1 MEEAGLSEGYAQA
14 LSRTLALSNQYLM
27 QQVERSG
34 LRGLASSHGDILVQ
48 LFAHDHV
55 CMSELSQRI
64 ARDPSTVT
72 ALVKKLVAM
81 GLAQTGKSPHDRRS
95 TVVSLT
101 EQGRAL
107 KDDFVAISAR
117 LEAVWHDGI
126 DEADLQTMMRVLE
139 AVRGNMRRAI
149 EEESDSKGDG
159 NDAV

>member
-1 MEEAGLSEGYAQA
+1 MSEGYARS

-27 QQVERSG
+27 LQVERSG

-48 LFAHDHV
+48 LFAHDQV

>member
-1 MEEAGLSEGYAQA
+1 MEEAGLSEGYARA

-27 QQVERSG
+27 LQVERSG

-48 LFAHDHV
+48 LFAHDQV

-101 EQGRAL
+101 DQGRAL
-107 KDDFVAISAR
+107 KDDFVEISAR

-126 DEADLQTMMRVLE
+126 DYADLQTMMRVLE
-139 AVRGNMRRAI
+139 AVRGNMKRAI
-149 EEESDSKGDG
+149 EEESDSEGDG

>member
-1 MEEAGLSEGYAQA
+1 MSEGYAQA

-48 LFAHDHV
+48 LFARDRM

-72 ALVKKLVAM
+72 ALVRKLVAM
-81 GLAQTGKSPHDRRS
+81 GLAQTGKSPQDRRS

-101 EQGRAL
+101 DAGRAL
-107 KDDFVAISAR
+107 KDDFDGISAR
-117 LEAVWHDGI
+117 LESVWHDGI
-126 DEADLQTMMRVLE
+126 DEADLKTMMGVLE
-139 AVRGNMRRAI
+139 KVRGNLAAAI
-149 EEESDSKGDG
+149 EEESEGEGDDG
-159 NDAV
+159 REI

>member
-1 MEEAGLSEGYAQA
+1 MSEGYAQA

-48 LFAHDHV
+48 LFAHERM

-72 ALVKKLVAM
+72 ALVRKLVAM
-81 GLAQTGKSPHDRRS
+81 GLAQTGKSPQDRRS

-101 EQGRAL
+101 DAGRAL
-107 KDDFVAISAR
+107 KDDFDGISAR
-117 LEAVWHDGI
+117 LESVWRDGV
-126 DEADLQTMMRVLE
+126 DEADLETMMRVLE
-139 AVRGNMRRAI
+139 KVRGNLAAAI
-149 EEESDSKGDG
+149 EEESESERDEGREI
-159 NDAV
+159 

>member
-1 MEEAGLSEGYAQA
+1 MSEGYARS

-27 QQVERSG
+27 LQVERSG

-48 LFAHDHV
+48 LFAHDQV

-101 EQGRAL
+101 DQGRAL
-107 KDDFVAISAR
+107 KDDFVEISAR

-126 DEADLQTMMRVLE
+126 DDADLQTMMRVLE
-139 AVRGNMRRAI
+139 AVRSNMRRAI

-159 NDAV
+159 CDAV